1 MAKALLVI
9 DVQTLL
15 FEGDTPP
22 FDADAVIA
30 RINTL
35 TQTARENGT
44 SVIFIQH
51 EQPDTAIA
59 RETPGWQL
67 VNKLEVNEDDYLV
80 GKSTPDSFLGTGL
93 KALLDEL
100 DVETLAICGYAS
112 EFCIDT
118 TVRRALSL
126 GYPVELIGD
135 CHTTHD
141 KAHLNAASIIA
152 HENATL
158 CNIRSFGAVAN
169 CIISTQWQA

>member
-15 FEGDTPP
+15 FEGDKPP
-22 FDADAVIA
+22 FDADAVIT

-35 TQTARENGT
+35 THTARENGT

-67 VNKLEVNEDDYLV
+67 VSRLEVDEDDYLV

-93 KALLDEL
+93 KALLDEM

-112 EFCIDT
+112 EFCVDT
-118 TVRRALSL
+118 TVRRALAL
-126 GYPVELIGD
+126 GYPVELISD
-135 CHTTHD
+135 AHTTAD
-141 KAHLNAASIIA
+141 KPHLDGKLIQAH
-152 HENATL
+152 HNATL
-158 CNIRSFGAVAN
+158 SAIQSFGVRATLVDTLN
-169 CIISTQWQA
+169 WQG